1 MTECMTPFS
10 VSMEI
15 AGYGIMQPLAA
26 EIAWTKNT
34 LILDRPQ
41 NPLQREFYLRA
52 GILLGPSSNQAESN
66 LNR

>member
-15 AGYGIMQPLAA
+15 AGYGILQPLAA

-34 LILDRPQ
+34 LIGDRCQ

-52 GILLGPSSNQAESN
+52 GIILGPSSNQSESA
-66 LNR
+66 LHR

>member
-1 MTECMTPFS
+1 MTPFS

-34 LILDRPQ
+34 LIVDRCQ

-52 GILLGPSSNQAESN
+52 GILLGPS
-66 LNR
+66 